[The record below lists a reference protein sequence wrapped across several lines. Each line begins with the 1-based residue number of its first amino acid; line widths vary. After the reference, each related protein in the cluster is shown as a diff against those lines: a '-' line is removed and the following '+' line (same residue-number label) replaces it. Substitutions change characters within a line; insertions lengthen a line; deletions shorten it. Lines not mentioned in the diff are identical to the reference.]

1 MKSDK
6 TIIRKTLMEQ
16 PNFITNLVGV
26 KDKNMIILDYKD
38 LRTHKELI
46 GKLDHPAPK
55 HPYYQGQMAK
65 YNFQKESKIPY
76 LECAEYKTHIRLKKR
91 HFRYKVCRKIDYE
104 KCFFNIRLYLSNK
117 RKSANLEDRR
127 LSLVNK
133 NAPRPIRMT
142 L

>member
-1 MKSDK
+1 
-6 TIIRKTLMEQ
+6 MEQ

-26 KDKNMIILDYKD
+26 KDK
-38 LRTHKELI
+38 HI

-91 HFRYKVCRKIDYE
+91 HFRYKVCRKMDYE

>member
-76 LECAEYKTHIRLKKR
+76 T
-91 HFRYKVCRKIDYE
+91 
-104 KCFFNIRLYLSNK
+104 
-117 RKSANLEDRR
+117 
-127 LSLVNK
+127 
-133 NAPRPIRMT
+133 
-142 L
+142 